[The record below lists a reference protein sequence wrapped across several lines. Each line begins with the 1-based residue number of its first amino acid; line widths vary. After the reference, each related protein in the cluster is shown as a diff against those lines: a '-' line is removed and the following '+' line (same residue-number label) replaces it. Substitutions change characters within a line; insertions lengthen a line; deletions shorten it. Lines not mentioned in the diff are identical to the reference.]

1 VLGTGKYLG
10 LPSMI
15 GRSKKAIFN
24 FIKDR
29 VWKKINSW
37 SSKCLSKAGREV
49 LIKSVLQSIPTYFM
63 SLFTLPSSLCDEI
76 EKMMNSFWWDH
87 NSSNSRGLHW
97 LSWERLSTPKAFG
110 GMGFKSLKAFNMAM
124 VGKQTWKL
132 DSNLDSLIICL
143 LKAKYFSIG
152 DYHGADLGQ

>member
-1 VLGTGKYLG
+1 VFQHISSYVM
-10 LPSMI
+10 SV
-15 GRSKKAIFN
+15 
-24 FIKDR
+24 FILYSSF
-29 VWKKINSW
+29 IN
-37 SSKCLSKAGREV
+37 K
-49 LIKSVLQSIPTYFM
+49 
-63 SLFTLPSSLCDEI
+63 I

-97 LSWERLSTPKAFG
+97 LSWERLFTPKVFG

-143 LKAKYFSIG
+143 LKAKLFSIG